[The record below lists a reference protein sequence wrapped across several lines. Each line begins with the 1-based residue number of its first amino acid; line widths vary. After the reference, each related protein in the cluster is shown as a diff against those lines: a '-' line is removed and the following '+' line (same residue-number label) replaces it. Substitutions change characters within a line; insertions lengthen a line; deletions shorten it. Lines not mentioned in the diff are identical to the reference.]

1 METFLNIKTPDNFT
15 IYGVLHTPENNGA
28 DNSPRRLIIFVHG
41 YTGNYNEHAFYN
53 ASPFFNAA
61 DFATYRF
68 NSYWYE
74 KDARHLK
81 LITFEEH
88 VADLETVINHFG
100 DSYDAIYL
108 VGHSLGAQ
116 IISRANLS
124 NKNIKGLTYWDPCR
138 EAKEIC
144 AELEHDNNLGIYIEN
159 SNVEIIVGSN
169 FVESCKNLSHV
180 QTFLPNIE
188 IPILVVGAEN
198 AGAKVASDTYFPYIK
213 SEKELFIIPGSNHT
227 FDERGAEKTLFEK
240 TLSWF
245 KKY

>member
-15 IYGVLHTPENNGA
+15 IYGVLHTPKESADNNGTKK
-28 DNSPRRLIIFVHG
+28 LIIFIHG

-61 DFATYRF
+61 GFATYRF

-81 LITFEEH
+81 SITFDEH
-88 VADLETVINHFG
+88 LADLETVINHFRN
-100 DSYDAIYL
+100 SYDAIYL
-108 VGHSLGAQ
+108 VGHSVGAQ
-116 IISRANLS
+116 IISRANIS
-124 NKNIKGLTYWDPCR
+124 NEKVKAAAFWDPCR

-144 AELEHDNNLGIYIEN
+144 AELEYSGSLGAYIEN
-159 SNVEIIVGSN
+159 SNVEIIVGKN
-169 FVESCKNLSHV
+169 FVESCKNLPLTTTIL
-180 QTFLPNIE
+180 QDIK

-198 AGAKVASDTYFPYIK
+198 AGAKDATSTFFPHIK